1 MARRAAGKGICAN
14 IEAHT
19 AAAAKPMHE
28 RPTALSVRERAGA
41 AKDVRGVTIRSR
53 DGRMDADEDVGRW
66 IANGRLVP
74 GIAFDFIST
83 RMALFNGLRRKEH
96 EIRAYLSLIWKSSSN
111 REHEIRAYLSLNWK
125 SSSNRIISPCHLI
138 KLQTLKQWKWILR
151 YDGYDA
157 TYERSLEA
165 GPETEL

>member
-53 DGRMDADEDVGRW
+53 DGRMDADADEDVGRW

-83 RMALFNGLRRKEH
+83 RMALFNGLRRK
-96 EIRAYLSLIWKSSSN
+96 
-111 REHEIRAYLSLNWK
+111 EHEIRAYLSLNWK